1 MFRPGLGAAGA
12 FQVSGVP
19 FATSSA
25 ANEVDGTP
33 IRVSFPTVTN
43 WIYVKNTDSTAGHD
57 LRVGF
62 SSNGL
67 STGKYLL
74 LEGGSNAK
82 SFCEMKVKVTELWFL
97 AHTANATSFS
107 IVAGLTDIDT
117 YEITNNWSGSA
128 GVG

>member
-1 MFRPGLGAAGA
+1 MFKPGIGAVGA

-25 ANEVDGTP
+25 ANEVSSTP
-33 IRVSFPTVTN
+33 VRVQFPSVTN
-43 WIYVKNTDSTAGHD
+43 WIYVKNTDASAGHD

-62 SSNGL
+62 SANGL
-67 STGKYLL
+67 TNGKYLI

-82 SFCEMKVKVTELWFL
+82 TFCEMKVKVTELWFL
-97 AHTANATSFS
+97 ADTANATSFS
-107 IVAGLTDIDT
+107 LVAGLTDIDV
-117 YEITNNWSGSA
+117 YEVPNNWSGSA